1 MCGIAGVAGHFS
13 SEEGL
18 SSVDKMIRSI
28 RHRGPDD
35 EGSWAAE
42 GFAFGMCRLSIIDL
56 TGGHQPMFSD
66 EGVSIVFNGEIYN
79 YRQLR
84 CELKEK
90 GFEFSTQSDTEVILN
105 TYLSEGIAGIQ
116 RLEGMFGICLYDPR
130 IKTVFLIRDRVGI
143 KPLYYGWI
151 GGRFYFSSE
160 IKAMLAAVERK
171 PEINL
176 QSVYHYMTFRYVPG
190 PETIWRGI
198 KKLQPGHYL
207 SLNLSTLKSRTT
219 RYWCVSFK
227 GEMEEGRNYEK
238 EFERLFLD
246 AVQSHLVVSD
256 VPVGVLLSGGLD
268 SSAVVAAAVE
278 LGHNNFH
285 TFSIGF
291 NEEGDDYN
299 ESRFAREMAGHVKSQ
314 HHEMTISQ
322 KEFIDFLP
330 EFVKISD
337 EPLADLASI
346 PLYYVCRLA
355 AEHVKV
361 ALAGE
366 GSDEI
371 LGGYHLDWLAWK
383 MDMLNIMTGWIP
395 DLIWNMSPQWMK
407 RWSTRHRLATC
418 RTHMPTYWSDA
429 EKERLWRSLKP
440 EQRTSDMI
448 GQWYQ
453 MALST
458 DPIEQFQQIHCG
470 SWLVEDLLMKADK
483 MSMASSLELRVPFLT
498 HPLVEWAA
506 TLPREWKVGSR
517 ANGYTSKKILRR
529 FAAKRIPHSIIKRRK
544 QGFPVPA
551 YHWLRGKMY
560 WWAQDLLLN
569 KNAFTGD
576 WFNKKEISLKLH
588 LARQGDL
595 SSAHKVWALIILEHW
610 LKCWAN

>member
-18 SSVDKMIRSI
+18 SSIDKMIRSI

-35 EGSWAAE
+35 EGSWATE
-42 GFAFGMCRLSIIDL
+42 GFAFGMSRLSIIDL
-56 TGGHQPMFSD
+56 TGGRQPIFSD
-66 EGVSIVFNGEIYN
+66 EGVGIIFNGEIYN
-79 YRQLR
+79 YRKVR
-84 CELKEK
+84 RELKEK
-90 GFEFSTQSDTEVILN
+90 GFKFSTHSDTEVILK
-105 TYLSEGIAGIQ
+105 TYLSDGIAGIQ

-151 GGRFYFSSE
+151 DGRFYFSSE
-160 IKAMLAAVERK
+160 IKAILATVEK
-171 PEINL
+171 NPEIDP

-190 PETIWRGI
+190 PETIWKGI
-198 KKLQPGHYL
+198 KKLQPGHYM
-207 SLNLSTLKSRTT
+207 SLNLSTFESLTI
-219 RYWCVSFK
+219 RYWSVPFK
-227 GEMEEGRNYEK
+227 GKMEDGRDYDE
-238 EFERLFLD
+238 EFENLFLD
-246 AVQSHLVVSD
+246 AVQSHLVESD

-278 LGHNNFH
+278 LGHENFH

-291 NEEGDDYN
+291 NEEGEDYD

-355 AEHVKV
+355 SEHVKV
-361 ALAGE
+361 VLAGE

-371 LGGYHLDWLAWK
+371 LGGYHLDQLARK
-383 MDMLNIMTGWIP
+383 MDILNTMTGWVP
-395 DLIWNMSPQWMK
+395 DSIWNVAPRWWK
-407 RWSTRHRLATC
+407 RWNTRHRLATC
-418 RTHMPTYWSDA
+418 RTHMPTYWSDS
-429 EKERLWRSLKP
+429 EKQRLWNGIVP

-448 GQWYQ
+448 DQWYQ
-453 MALST
+453 NVSST
-458 DPIEQFQQIHCG
+458 EPIEQFQQIHCG

-483 MSMASSLELRVPFLT
+483 MSMASSLELRVPFLI

-506 TLPREWKVGSR
+506 VLPREWKVGSR
-517 ANGYTSKKILRR
+517 LTGYMSKKILRR
-529 FAAKRIPHSIIKRRK
+529 FAAKRVPHSIIKRPK

-551 YHWLRGKMY
+551 YKWLTGKTGS
-560 WWAQDLLLN
+560 WAQDLLLN
-569 KNAFTGD
+569 KNAYTGD
-576 WFNKKEISLKLH
+576 WFNQKEIRLKLN

-595 SSAHKVWALIILEHW
+595 ASAHKVWALIILEHW
-610 LKCWAN
+610 VRCWAN